1 MTIHE
6 RFPFTW
12 KESRKP
18 KKEVMSESA
27 YEKALNTDIGVLD
40 LKTRSYNA
48 LKRAS
53 INTINDL
60 IGVKDSLSRIRNV
73 GANSVIEIQTKL
85 LAYLKLVRDGE
96 ESKV

>member
-18 KKEVMSESA
+18 KKGVENA
-27 YEKALNTDIGVLD
+27 YEKALSADIQVLD

-53 INTINDL
+53 VNTIKDL
-60 IGVKDSLSRIRNV
+60 IGVKDNLFRIRNV

-85 LAYLKLVRDGE
+85 SAYLKLVRDGE
-96 ESKV
+96 ENKV